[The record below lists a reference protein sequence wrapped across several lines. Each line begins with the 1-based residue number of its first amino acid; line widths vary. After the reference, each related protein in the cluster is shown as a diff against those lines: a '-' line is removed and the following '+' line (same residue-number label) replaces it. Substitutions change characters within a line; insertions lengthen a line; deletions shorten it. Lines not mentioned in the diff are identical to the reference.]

1 VNQFSSCLGQLH
13 HDSYSKTTIVRAF
26 VKVMFIFIAVIFI
39 KGFLLME
46 DTTPFGI
53 LLLHELIVHGALF
66 PTDLF
71 LLAIEGEEKYFFW
84 LLLLVLRWRG
94 RWLRVL
100 NCYGGGASDGRG
112 RHHYWPGG
120 VRASVHDCSL
130 KVQEIGETKI
140 LILWLF
146 CSCLFSFNLC
156 ST

>member
-1 VNQFSSCLGQLH
+1 MILTAKPS
-13 HDSYSKTTIVRAF
+13 IVRAF
-26 VKVMFIFIAVIFI
+26 VRVMFIFIAVIFI
-39 KGFLLME
+39 KGLLLME
-46 DTTPFGI
+46 DTTPFGT

-71 LLAIEGEEKYFFW
+71 LPAIEGEEKYFFW
-84 LLLLVLRWRG
+84 LLLLVLRWRD

-120 VRASVHDCSL
+120 VRVSVHDCSL

-140 LILWLF
+140 LCG
-146 CSCLFSFNLC
+146 CSVSVC
-156 ST
+156 SPICVQLRIWNNVNA